1 MTVEKNEPAIIARYL
16 IEVSQNYS
24 NFYNDNKVLVED
36 EKVKNSRAYLTYA
49 VGAVLKTGASLLG
62 IQMPD
67 KM

>member
-1 MTVEKNEPAIIARYL
+1 MQESVPQGQWAMAAIL
-16 IEVSQNYS
+16 G
-24 NFYNDNKVLVED
+24 LED